1 MACLNACSIQST
13 VHELYVCECACMMSM
28 CVISFI
34 CLCVGAC
41 ISKGLGL
48 ILHFPAGCDWRR
60 GRCSSFKKGWK
71 SSWQQNISQIATLL
85 RCQSATSVFTARQQS
100 LLPPTHPITSTSTLL
115 WRYSKAWCMALM
127 GKANVTVNGVD
138 TSLNG
143 SWLCCCMSSA
153 GRLLRLVL
161 RQ

>member
-1 MACLNACSIQST
+1 MYAVYTVQYINCMSASVHAWWACVSYLLSASVLVT
-13 VHELYVCECACMMSM
+13 AT
-28 CVISFI
+28 
-34 CLCVGAC
+34 
-41 ISKGLGL
+41 ISKGLWL

-60 GRCSSFKKGWK
+60 GRCSSYKKGWK
-71 SSWQQNISQIATLL
+71 SFWQQNISQIATLL
-85 RCQSATSVFTARQQS
+85 RCQSATSVFTAQQQS
-100 LLPPTHPITSTSTLL
+100 LLPPTHPITSASTLL
-115 WRYSKAWCMALM
+115 WRYSKAWCMSLM

-161 RQ
+161 KQ